1 MDILDAT
8 LRLQELARRIND
20 DLLPFATQEG
30 LTLITAHAL
39 WNVDPDRTD
48 LTMSELAAHLRCNA
62 SNITFIVKQ
71 LESRGFAERSSDPAD
86 GRRTVVGLTDE
97 GASARQRLG
106 QALASVSP
114 LTKLTQEEGASFARI
129 LNVLRG

>member
-1 MDILDAT
+1 MTVDILDAT

-39 WNVDPDRTD
+39 WSVNPDRTD

-62 SNITFIVKQ
+62 SNTTFIVKQ
-71 LESRGFAERSSDPAD
+71 LETQGFVRRSPDPAD
-86 GRRTVVGLTDE
+86 GRRTVVGFV
-97 GASARQRLG
+97 AS
-106 QALASVSP
+106 S
-114 LTKLTQEEGASFARI
+114 
-129 LNVLRG
+129 NVHVIEVVEP